1 MSGICVAVKATTSCS
16 GRSRNTTLK
25 LWKSRPAAP
34 AIRTRVLAM
43 HKAYSV
49 SRSESAAGA
58 QRRLDLGENLPHAV
72 GHGLHLQGRAG
83 RLLQQLLGPQ
93 PLPLGPQ
100 LAQQRT
106 GVAGREPARAELLA
120 QIRAQLRFESPRAQ
134 VRGDVEAGVDI
145 R

>member
-49 SRSESAAGA
+49 SRTEPAAA
-58 QRRLDLGENLPHAV
+58 PQTASLAENLPHAV

-83 RLLQQLLGPQ
+83 HLLQQLLGPQ

-106 GVAGREPARAELLA
+106 GVAGREPARAEALA
-120 QIRAQLRFESPRAQ
+120 QIRAQLRLESPRAQ
-134 VRGDVEAGVDI
+134 VRGDVEA
-145 R
+145 

>member
-83 RLLQQLLGPQ
+83 RLLPLL
-93 PLPLGPQ
+93 LGPQ

-120 QIRAQLRFESPRAQ
+120 QIRAQLRLESPRAQ
-134 VRGDVEAGVDI
+134 VRGDVEA
-145 R
+145 